1 MVVVV
6 FEAGFNNRAQETG
19 EQPPQ
24 LPSQQQISQVPV
36 PGPLQAR
43 RSAES
48 LLSTG
53 MADPSSAQ
61 LQQPPPAPPLPR
73 LYPEGGA
80 EVDEPV
86 FDCIVYLIFCPEHC
100 NLAVG
105 KVVKCGATWLPFVA
119 LGEGVSWADACAEGV
134 TTLIGRTD
142 AEADAEEAEAMT
154 PTYSLR
160 YLHLL
165 RVQLPV
171 HAAAPEQA
179 ERRSASASSSCWSRA
194 PGSAFRCCQNSDRV
208 DWLPLSY
215 IYASTAEV
223 DRVWGPELWVLPMLL
238 SLQPQTAAAA
248 TAVPGSPRT
257 PEITSNPGI
266 IIRENSLDMA
276 LYYLEQQDPAAEEHR
291 LLKGARLSRSQVLQ
305 VYADYVEHCWPA
317 FYMCFEAFR
326 AYLLKYGHPADPPGI
341 APGTGRI
348 RRLFAAFCTP
358 GYPYVDFH
366 CFLLGLVAMEP
377 AVSSSLTW
385 RLFFLFRYYTAT
397 QGPGQQTMNGGELAA
412 MLAEAHQGGNSWSGG
427 PTRAAQEAEAI
438 LLNRSAGALT
448 REAFIEEFQGQSG
461 ERLFADLCRH
471 PKSILLALAMA
482 SSSSGS
488 SSAANSTE
496 PGDHPPNYAA
506 LIVPSGSQPS
516 PSTSTST
523 ATSSATEKR
532 SSPRAGGTCW
542 SCRRPPP
549 HYEYGTHYVTL
560 GGADGRC
567 VEARLMQKVI
577 TSGTGSGSG
586 GEHRRRYSLECV
598 FTIGSVPN
606 IFMDLIRDFFEKQAT
621 LRLSGLLSTEP
632 EWPVFAKY
640 KLLRVNG
647 PAAVVGALGGSLR
660 DLLAIQRHFYP
671 SFPVVPEAAFLFLGD
686 YSGEGGFSVEVLVYL
701 LSLKIVSPNKVFLLR
716 GRAELVDPSGSGGT
730 SGAAGGAFAVL
741 RKECQAK
748 YGPKYGAIVHGLLVS
763 VFAVLPIAALV
774 DDSVLCTHSG
784 IPAGSGG
791 SGGTSTGA
799 AQLEQLLT
807 LPNELPDLG
816 RECPAAYEII
826 TRAPAEKEKGM
837 KSGREEEDAKKTTPV
852 VGTTGARS
860 TKQQGNS
867 SRTTKA
873 TGSDISIAIT
883 CSEEEVRSIRQPANS
898 RDENLKNLQAGS
910 PLLRLKPTFLN
921 SLRSRRPARPKKPPK
936 SGSTAATAAA
946 VNNCPQLPSATLGTS
961 TITSGSAARPG
972 HQRPIVSIPFSGQDL
987 SRSEHCQII
996 SPADQMWR
1004 RLLHFYFSYSSSARI
1019 ARQYAGN
1026 VGKPLRSLLTPLRLL
1041 TAAYVL
1047 AGVTRLGLNS
1057 LLGEAYRRYDLP
1069 VAIWTAV
1076 TLHHTV
1082 GLALMSYGLVVVA
1095 FDLIIVVRPH
1105 PLVAPMLTDLMRS
1118 EVPFDGYSVLRQ
1130 CLAPICSFF
1139 GWAFDREDD
1148 SDIFAHHHHH
1158 HFWTSVF
1165 IREHAQLLVDLVI
1178 FNRHFA
1184 SPLIFWHFVPALYC
1198 SVFLLCLLYF
1208 FPLELPARLVMT
1220 ILYFLL
1226 FVSFILLSG
1235 LSAIVKTLYGDGV
1248 DRQLFKLKLMAYYEV
1263 LRTRKKVAFT
1273 FGSHAKLESKW
1284 LWEMAVKNASKK
1296 FLSPERDKEL
1306 YGRHFDTPLKKAA
1319 ELLGVQ
1325 LHHFGGSIKKI
1336 TSTVRNLQV
1345 LQQLIETENYRKAAS
1360 FISTYSSIII
1370 PVLMGDSTLRGL
1382 LGRGGAVGLDNLT
1395 GAAIGLVGEVVIT
1408 LLAKNDLIGPLV
1420 AAKLH
1425 LVVAAFSLG
1434 IYLGFALYLGFTFK
1448 ELYELKGAYDKAKAE
1463 VEDPAIAGQLSEIS
1477 AGIHQLEA
1485 IENHLLGVFKYFEGL
1500 KEAKNFD
1507 LLLEQ
1512 VQSKVEEANEVY
1524 LSTSKKIGELNVK
1537 LNELKAT
1544 MACSKES
1551 SETTAK
1557 VSYGV
1562 SALSCAAS
1570 AGALLVPGL
1579 NLVVAGTLVAG
1590 SIAALG
1596 TCAVGAYLSL
1606 SFQSLIRK
1614 VAELQGEVDARRGE
1628 MDLIKGRIDGMLKR
1642 AQLLKDEHLKEA
1654 DPEAYVSDSELADFE
1669 EDGE

>member
-1 MVVVV
+1 MSQGSEE
-6 FEAGFNNRAQETG
+6 EAGSFNNRAQETG

-171 HAAAPEQA
+171 HGSGGGGVGGNSHHPNQNNANNTGASRTALRISVFVLLEQG
-179 ERRSASASSSCWSRA
+179 

-238 SLQPQTAAAA
+238 SLQPQTALLLLP
-248 TAVPGSPRT
+248 PGSPRT
-257 PEITSNPGI
+257 PEISSNPGI

-385 RLFFLFRYYTAT
+385 RLFFLFRYYTAA

-427 PTRAAQEAEAI
+427 PTRAAAQEAEAI

-448 REAFIEEFQGQSG
+448 REAFIEEFQ
-461 ERLFADLCRH
+461 
-471 PKSILLALAMA
+471 
-482 SSSSGS
+482 
-488 SSAANSTE
+488 
-496 PGDHPPNYAA
+496 
-506 LIVPSGSQPS
+506 
-516 PSTSTST
+516 
-523 ATSSATEKR
+523 ATEKR

-560 GGADGRC
+560 GGAEGRC

-577 TSGTGSGSG
+577 TSSSLGTGSGG

-598 FTIGSVPN
+598 FTIGSVPT

-640 KLLRVNG
+640 LRVLVKEFGQLAAQEDKLLRVNG
-647 PAAVVGALGGSLR
+647 PAVVVGALGGSLR

-701 LSLKIVSPNKVFLLR
+701 LSLKIVTPNKVFLLR
-716 GRAELVDPSGSGGT
+716 GRAELVDPGPGGT
-730 SGAAGGAFAVL
+730 SGGGGGGGAFAVL

-791 SGGTSTGA
+791 GGTSTGA

-826 TRAPAEKEKGM
+826 TRAPAEKEKN
-837 KSGREEEDAKKTTPV
+837 GRKV
-852 VGTTGARS
+852 RG
-860 TKQQGNS
+860 
-867 SRTTKA
+867 SRQ
-873 TGSDISIAIT
+873 S
-883 CSEEEVRSIRQPANS
+883 ANA

-936 SGSTAATAAA
+936 STIGSTFNAAA
-946 VNNCPQLPSATLGTS
+946 NNCSPQLPSATLGTTS
-961 TITSGSAARPG
+961 TTITSVSAAAAPG
-972 HQRPIVSIPFSGQDL
+972 HQRPIVSSPFSGQELRDFLDGHDL
-987 SRSEHCQII
+987 AFLIRTA
-996 SPADQMWR
+996 SPSPSPSLSSCPEGFRIHLGRRCLTMWR
-1004 RLLHFYFSYSSSARI
+1004 RLLHFYFSYPSSARI

-1026 VGKPLRSLLTPLRLL
+1026 VDKPLRSLLTPLRLL

-1082 GLALMSYGLVVVA
+1082 GLALMSYGLVVVVA

-1118 EVPFDGYSVLRQ
+1118 E
-1130 CLAPICSFF
+1130 A
-1139 GWAFDREDD
+1139 
-1148 SDIFAHHHHH
+1148 
-1158 HFWTSVF
+1158 
-1165 IREHAQLLVDLVI
+1165 
-1178 FNRHFA
+1178 
-1184 SPLIFWHFVPALYC
+1184 
-1198 SVFLLCLLYF
+1198 
-1208 FPLELPARLVMT
+1208 
-1220 ILYFLL
+1220 
-1226 FVSFILLSG
+1226 
-1235 LSAIVKTLYGDGV
+1235 
-1248 DRQLFKLKLMAYYEV
+1248 
-1263 LRTRKKVAFT
+1263 T
-1273 FGSHAKLESKW
+1273 F
-1284 LWEMAVKNASKK
+1284 
-1296 FLSPERDKEL
+1296 R
-1306 YGRHFDTPLKKAA
+1306 
-1319 ELLGVQ
+1319 
-1325 LHHFGGSIKKI
+1325 
-1336 TSTVRNLQV
+1336 
-1345 LQQLIETENYRKAAS
+1345 
-1360 FISTYSSIII
+1360 SS
-1370 PVLMGDSTLRGL
+1370 L
-1382 LGRGGAVGLDNLT
+1382 
-1395 GAAIGLVGEVVIT
+1395 
-1408 LLAKNDLIGPLV
+1408 
-1420 AAKLH
+1420 
-1425 LVVAAFSLG
+1425 
-1434 IYLGFALYLGFTFK
+1434 
-1448 ELYELKGAYDKAKAE
+1448 
-1463 VEDPAIAGQLSEIS
+1463 
-1477 AGIHQLEA
+1477 
-1485 IENHLLGVFKYFEGL
+1485 
-1500 KEAKNFD
+1500 
-1507 LLLEQ
+1507 
-1512 VQSKVEEANEVY
+1512 
-1524 LSTSKKIGELNVK
+1524 
-1537 LNELKAT
+1537 
-1544 MACSKES
+1544 
-1551 SETTAK
+1551 
-1557 VSYGV
+1557 
-1562 SALSCAAS
+1562 
-1570 AGALLVPGL
+1570 
-1579 NLVVAGTLVAG
+1579 
-1590 SIAALG
+1590 
-1596 TCAVGAYLSL
+1596 
-1606 SFQSLIRK
+1606 
-1614 VAELQGEVDARRGE
+1614 
-1628 MDLIKGRIDGMLKR
+1628 
-1642 AQLLKDEHLKEA
+1642 
-1654 DPEAYVSDSELADFE
+1654 
-1669 EDGE
+1669 

>member
-1 MVVVV
+1 MSQGSEE
-6 FEAGFNNRAQETG
+6 EAGFNNRAQETG

-48 LLSTG
+48 LLSAG
-53 MADPSSAQ
+53 MGSPDN
-61 LQQPPPAPPLPR
+61 QQPPPAPPLPR

-171 HAAAPEQA
+171 HGGVGGNSHHPNQNNANSTGASRTALRISVFVLLEQG
-179 ERRSASASSSCWSRA
+179 

-238 SLQPQTAAAA
+238 SLQPAQTAAAA

-257 PEITSNPGI
+257 PEINSNPGI

-385 RLFFLFRYYTAT
+385 RLFFLFRYYTAA

-412 MLAEAHQGGNSWSGG
+412 MLAEAHQGGNSWSAE

-448 REAFIEEFQGQSG
+448 REAFIEEFQCQTG
-461 ERLFADLCRH
+461 ERLFAELCRH

-482 SSSSGS
+482 SSSSSSSNGS

-516 PSTSTST
+516 HSTST
-523 ATSSATEKR
+523 TSSATEKR

-549 HYEYGTHYVTL
+549 HFEYGTHYVTL
-560 GGADGRC
+560 GGAEGRC

-577 TSGTGSGSG
+577 TSSCSGTGSGG

-598 FTIGSVPN
+598 FTIGSVPT

-640 KLLRVNG
+640 LRVLVKEFGQLAAQEDKLLRVNG
-647 PAAVVGALGGSLR
+647 PAVVVGALGGSLR

-826 TRAPAEKEKGM
+826 TRAPAEKEKKGAE

-852 VGTTGARS
+852 VGPAGAKS

-883 CSEEEVRSIRQPANS
+883 CSEEEVS
-898 RDENLKNLQAGS
+898 
-910 PLLRLKPTFLN
+910 
-921 SLRSRRPARPKKPPK
+921 
-936 SGSTAATAAA
+936 
-946 VNNCPQLPSATLGTS
+946 
-961 TITSGSAARPG
+961 
-972 HQRPIVSIPFSGQDL
+972 
-987 SRSEHCQII
+987 
-996 SPADQMWR
+996 
-1004 RLLHFYFSYSSSARI
+1004 
-1019 ARQYAGN
+1019 
-1026 VGKPLRSLLTPLRLL
+1026 
-1041 TAAYVL
+1041 
-1047 AGVTRLGLNS
+1047 
-1057 LLGEAYRRYDLP
+1057 
-1069 VAIWTAV
+1069 
-1076 TLHHTV
+1076 
-1082 GLALMSYGLVVVA
+1082 
-1095 FDLIIVVRPH
+1095 
-1105 PLVAPMLTDLMRS
+1105 
-1118 EVPFDGYSVLRQ
+1118 
-1130 CLAPICSFF
+1130 
-1139 GWAFDREDD
+1139 
-1148 SDIFAHHHHH
+1148 
-1158 HFWTSVF
+1158 
-1165 IREHAQLLVDLVI
+1165 
-1178 FNRHFA
+1178 
-1184 SPLIFWHFVPALYC
+1184 
-1198 SVFLLCLLYF
+1198 
-1208 FPLELPARLVMT
+1208 
-1220 ILYFLL
+1220 
-1226 FVSFILLSG
+1226 
-1235 LSAIVKTLYGDGV
+1235 
-1248 DRQLFKLKLMAYYEV
+1248 
-1263 LRTRKKVAFT
+1263 FT
-1273 FGSHAKLESKW
+1273 F
-1284 LWEMAVKNASKK
+1284 
-1296 FLSPERDKEL
+1296 
-1306 YGRHFDTPLKKAA
+1306 
-1319 ELLGVQ
+1319 
-1325 LHHFGGSIKKI
+1325 
-1336 TSTVRNLQV
+1336 
-1345 LQQLIETENYRKAAS
+1345 
-1360 FISTYSSIII
+1360 
-1370 PVLMGDSTLRGL
+1370 
-1382 LGRGGAVGLDNLT
+1382 
-1395 GAAIGLVGEVVIT
+1395 
-1408 LLAKNDLIGPLV
+1408 
-1420 AAKLH
+1420 
-1425 LVVAAFSLG
+1425 
-1434 IYLGFALYLGFTFK
+1434 
-1448 ELYELKGAYDKAKAE
+1448 
-1463 VEDPAIAGQLSEIS
+1463 
-1477 AGIHQLEA
+1477 
-1485 IENHLLGVFKYFEGL
+1485 
-1500 KEAKNFD
+1500 
-1507 LLLEQ
+1507 
-1512 VQSKVEEANEVY
+1512 
-1524 LSTSKKIGELNVK
+1524 
-1537 LNELKAT
+1537 
-1544 MACSKES
+1544 
-1551 SETTAK
+1551 
-1557 VSYGV
+1557 
-1562 SALSCAAS
+1562 
-1570 AGALLVPGL
+1570 
-1579 NLVVAGTLVAG
+1579 
-1590 SIAALG
+1590 
-1596 TCAVGAYLSL
+1596 
-1606 SFQSLIRK
+1606 
-1614 VAELQGEVDARRGE
+1614 
-1628 MDLIKGRIDGMLKR
+1628 
-1642 AQLLKDEHLKEA
+1642 
-1654 DPEAYVSDSELADFE
+1654 
-1669 EDGE
+1669 